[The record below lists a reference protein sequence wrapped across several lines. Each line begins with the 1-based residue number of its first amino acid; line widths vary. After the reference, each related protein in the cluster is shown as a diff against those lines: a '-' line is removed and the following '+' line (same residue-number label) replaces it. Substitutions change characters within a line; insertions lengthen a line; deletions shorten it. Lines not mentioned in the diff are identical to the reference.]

1 MTEEGEV
8 DMFDYPS
15 TIVVVEI
22 FYKVLVT
29 DMREDGGVSQMLMRW
44 LESELIRSA
53 KYLGQRRQ

>member
-1 MTEEGEV
+1 MEEGEF
-8 DMFDYPS
+8 DMFGYPS

-22 FYKVLVT
+22 FDKVLVT